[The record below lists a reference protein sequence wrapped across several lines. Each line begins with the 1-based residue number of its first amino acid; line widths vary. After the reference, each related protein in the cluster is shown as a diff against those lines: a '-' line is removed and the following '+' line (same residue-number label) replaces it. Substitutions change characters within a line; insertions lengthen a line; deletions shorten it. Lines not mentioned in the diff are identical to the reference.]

1 MSNINKNNMTNSK
14 AFGNNKKA
22 DKWVRPKVRNNV
34 FKNEDGSKENWYIK
48 KKDSK
53 KREKWRANFKP
64 HVGREE
70 FEPQARIEHWDHM
83 TYVEQF
89 SEITWRIREIATTIN
104 VEVSDSLIRKIEGIM
119 ALFINLRS
127 CKSYDHL
134 TSAIFLYVRDFYKDK
149 SVTGQVI
156 EYIGGLFKST
166 ELEQQDGTEDPSWL
180 ELLRN
185 VQSNWNL
192 VKGNKVFRQFSKL
205 LCVLV
210 TLGLCDVASIP
221 FNIKGFKLFD
231 EKMIK
236 QHMTAYD
243 LAEAL
248 FGTITYFAEGA
259 YLCFKTGSLKPLMM
273 DDFAALELDDEY
285 SDVITMWTLVQN
297 GNLEKFLGIPEQE
310 FLDKLE
316 RLLLKL
322 SHLLPSLSGIDKKLV
337 SDKILKLKTI
347 KNEHTNMKMAAGI
360 RKAPFAVEL
369 FGDSSQGKTT
379 FGEQLIESLLTSV
392 GHSTD
397 REFWATI
404 NAGDQY
410 MSSWKTT
417 KTVAILDDM
426 ANEKSEFVQRP
437 PTRMIIDM
445 CNNQTYYANK
455 AELEGKGQC
464 WVEPEIVLV
473 TTNVKDLDARSY
485 SQCPYSIQRRMDLV
499 MTVKCK
505 EKFQRFKEGVPCG
518 VDSSKIREH
527 YTHDGVY
534 EPPLID
540 DIWEITIEQAVRP
553 PALRTA
559 AGYLPITWR
568 GKVME
573 NVSAIEAIQCAI
585 EYFHEHR
592 KNQQALL
599 DRKADKQTLQRC
611 QHPGCCHLK
620 HFCPD
625 HLSEQYGFE
634 AWQHFRQA
642 KKHVRDVV
650 NETQARFNATLAQMP
665 TAELYKRTNQF
676 LDKWDWICFL
686 PLKWLQNDRFITFL
700 QFVYRKDIDEVTY
713 KCRWYY
719 VLFCIFAL
727 LVSPV
732 HGILLSVLGLTIGEY
747 LSKMAIRKLMMAEL
761 CHRTDNLVEIV
772 RSRRASYAKVLCCGC
787 ASMAAMYAI
796 AKVFKSWRGI
806 VKEHGALEP
815 RSMEDIKARDEQVNV
830 WSQVTKRVLPASE
843 SSKCTTIERL
853 QNAVENNLLY
863 ASVEAENTDDILM
876 ANVLMITSNMLLIP
890 NHYFKKSD
898 TLRLTCRKVNAEA
911 VGGSFVTRICK
922 DSSVHIEGTDFRL
935 CYSST
940 GGSYRNLLKF
950 FPLGEIVSHPFK
962 MLWRQR
968 TGELITAHGMCKA
981 GRVSNGTCNFDG
993 GAYYNLSMNTFGG
1006 LCGATL
1012 LSETR
1017 TPMITGLHLGGKDGQ
1032 PVGCMGT
1039 LTHKQLLD
1047 AILQIKSIDG
1057 VLQTGDGEHFT
1068 QEVLGVNVTT
1078 QDGLHEKSP
1087 INFLPEGSQFSYYG
1101 SCSGAVTSRSDVR
1114 RTPISHIVTEVTG
1127 VENIWG
1133 APKMKPE
1140 WYGWQMALANASK
1153 PGEPFPHKLL
1163 SIAIKDYKAPLIELV
1178 HALKWK
1184 VKPLTDMENVNGIPG
1199 CRFVDAI
1206 NFNTSIGYPLK
1217 GPKSRYVIDLEPTK
1231 EGYPQRMFTQ
1241 EIMDDIE
1248 RVLGFYKR
1256 GQRAYTIAK
1265 ACKKDEALP
1274 VAKGKCR
1281 IFYGNPIA
1289 LTFLVRKYYLPV
1301 VRFLQMNPLMSE
1313 CAVGINCHGPEWDDF
1328 YNHVMTFG
1336 DERLFGG
1343 DYSKYDQ
1350 KLPSQLLIAS
1360 LRILIDLA
1368 EVMGYDQEDRD
1379 IMSAMAGDIVYSL
1392 VAFNGDLVGLQS
1404 GTHISGNSLTVILN
1418 GICGSLNLRAYFYTQ
1433 YASDIKFRDA
1443 AKIMTYGD
1451 DNIGS
1456 VSEKYPKFNIKGC
1469 SEFLEGYGQKY
1480 TMPDKD
1486 SELSAYLKPENFEFL
1501 KRFSVW
1507 HADLGAHVG
1516 ALLDSSI
1523 MKSLHCYLRPKNAP
1537 LTPKEACATNIDGAL
1552 REWFNHGEDVY
1563 EMRRKQMR
1571 EVAAMAGITHM
1582 CTMLDETYNDRVLNW
1597 RETYIGEV

>member
-1 MSNINKNNMTNSK
+1 MSGKKQNTRS
-14 AFGNNKKA
+14 FGKNKKA
-22 DKWVRPKVRNNV
+22 NYKVRPKVRNNV
-34 FKNEDGSKENWYIK
+34 FKNEEGTKENWYLR

-53 KREKWRANFKP
+53 KRDAWRSNFKP
-64 HVGREE
+64 HDG
-70 FEPQARIEHWDHM
+70 FETFNYSID
-83 TYVEQF
+83 QF
-89 SEITWRIREIATTIN
+89 SEITRKIRDIASTIN
-104 VEVSDSLIRKIEGIM
+104 VEVSDSLIRKIEGII

-149 SVTGQVI
+149 SVTSQVI
-156 EYIGGLFKST
+156 EYIGDLFKVT
-166 ELEQQDGTEDPSWL
+166 ELVQQDGTEDPCWL
-180 ELLRN
+180 NLLRN
-185 VQSNWNL
+185 VQNNWNL
-192 VKGNKVFRQFSKL
+192 VKGNKVFKQFSKL

-210 TLGLCDVASIP
+210 TLGLCDIARIP

-379 FGEQLIESLLTSV
+379 FGEQLIESLLTSI
-392 GHSTD
+392 GYSTD

-426 ANEKSEFVQRP
+426 ANEKADFVQRP

-464 WVEPEIVLV
+464 WVEPEIVLA

-505 EKFQRFKEGVPCG
+505 EQFQRIKEGIPCG

-527 YTHDGVY
+527 YTVDGIY
-534 EPPLID
+534 SPPLID
-540 DIWEITIEQAVRP
+540 DIWDITIEQAVRP
-553 PALRTA
+553 DKLTVA
-559 AGYLPITWR
+559 ASYLPIKWR

-573 NVSAIEAIQCAI
+573 NVSSIEAIQCAI
-585 EYFHEHR
+585 EHFHEHR

-599 DRKADKQTLQRC
+599 ERKSDKQCLIRC
-611 QHPGCCHLK
+611 EHEDCCHLK

-625 HLSEQYGFE
+625 HISEQFGFE
-634 AWQHFRQA
+634 SWQRVRQA
-642 KKHVRDVV
+642 RQCVRDVIDGTQTRV
-650 NETQARFNATLAQMP
+650 NTTLAQLT

-676 LDKWDWICFL
+676 LDKWDWLCFL
-686 PLKWLQNDRFITFL
+686 PLTSLQNDKFITFL
-700 QFVYRKDIDEVTY
+700 QFVYREQIDEINY
-713 KCRWYY
+713 KLKWSYVAFCILMMYFSPLFGI
-719 VLFCIFAL
+719 VLFL
-727 LVSPV
+727 LGWFV
-732 HGILLSVLGLTIGEY
+732 GEY
-747 LSKMAIRKLMMAEL
+747 LSKMAMRKVMMAEL
-761 CHRTDNLVEIV
+761 CRRTDNLIEIA
-772 RSRRASYAKVLCCGC
+772 RSRRASYAKVLCYGC
-787 ASMAAMYAI
+787 ASMTAMYAI
-796 AKVFKSWRGI
+796 AKVYKSWRSI
-806 VKEHGALEP
+806 VKDQSALEP
-815 RSMEDIKARDEQVNV
+815 SNMSEVRVRDQQENV
-830 WSQVTKRVLPASE
+830 WAQVTQRVLPASE
-843 SSKCTTIERL
+843 SSKCTTVERL
-853 QNAVENNLLY
+853 RNAVEHNLLY
-863 ASVEAENTDDILM
+863 ASIECEELDDTLM

-890 NHYFKKSD
+890 NHYFRHGD
-898 TLRLTCRKVNAEA
+898 TLKLTCRKVNADA
-911 VGGSFVTRICK
+911 VGGKFKTRICK

-940 GGSYRNLLKF
+940 GGSYRNLIKF
-950 FPLGEIVSHPFK
+950 FPLGDIVTHPFE
-962 MLWRQR
+962 MIWRQR
-968 TGELITAHGMCKA
+968 SGQLVVAHGMCEA
-981 GRVSNGTCNFDG
+981 GIVSNGSCTFKG
-993 GAYYNLSMNTFGG
+993 GVYRNLTMNTFGG
-1006 LCGATL
+1006 LCGATCI
-1012 LSETR
+1012 SQTK
-1017 TPMITGLHLGGKDGQ
+1017 TPMITGLHLGGKAGQ

-1039 LTHKQLLD
+1039 LTNKQLLD
-1047 AILQIKSIDG
+1047 AIQCIKGIDG
-1057 VLQTGDGEHFT
+1057 VLKTGDGEHFT
-1068 QEVLGVNVTT
+1068 QKVLGVDVTT

-1087 INFLPEGSQFSYYG
+1087 VNFLPEGSQFSYYG

-1114 RTPISHIVTEVTG
+1114 RTPISHLVTEVTG

-1140 WYGWQMALANASK
+1140 WYGWQLAMANASN
-1153 PGEPFPHKLL
+1153 PGEPFPHRLL
-1163 SIAIKDYKAPLIELV
+1163 NVAIQDYKTPLIDLV
-1178 HALKWK
+1178 NKLQWK
-1184 VKPLTDMENVNGIPG
+1184 AVPLTDMENVNGIPG
-1199 CRFVDAI
+1199 CRFIDAI
-1206 NFNTSIGYPLK
+1206 NVKTSVGYPLK
-1217 GPKSRYVIDLEPTK
+1217 GPKSKYVIDLKPTE

-1248 RVLGFYKR
+1248 RVLAYYKR
-1256 GQRAYTIAK
+1256 GERAYTIAK

-1281 IFYGNPIA
+1281 IFYGNPIS
-1289 LTFLVRKYYLPV
+1289 LTFLVRRYYLPII
-1301 VRFLQMNPLMSE
+1301 RFLQMNPLISE
-1313 CAVGINCHGPEWDDF
+1313 CAVGINSHGPEWEEF

-1368 EVMGYDQEDRD
+1368 EVMGYNQDDRD

-1392 VAFNGDLVGLQS
+1392 IAFNGDLVGLQS

-1433 YASDIKFRDA
+1433 YESSVAFRDA

-1456 VSEKYPKFNIKGC
+1456 VSEKFSNFNIRGC
-1469 SEFLEGYGQKY
+1469 AEFLGEYGQKY

-1486 SELSAYLKPENFEFL
+1486 SELSDYLKPDDFEFL
-1501 KRFSVW
+1501 KRFSVY
-1507 HADLGAHVG
+1507 HPQLGVHVG

-1523 MKSLHCYLRPKNAP
+1523 MKSLHCYMRPKNAP
-1537 LTPKEACATNIDGAL
+1537 LTPKEACAVNIDGAL
-1552 REWFNHGEDVY
+1552 REWFNHGEKVY
-1563 EMRRKQMR
+1563 EMRRTQMS
-1571 EVAAMAGITHM
+1571 EVAAKAGITHM
-1582 CTMLDETYNDRVLNW
+1582 CTMLNETYHDRVLNW
-1597 RETYIGEV
+1597 HETYIDNTE

>member
-1 MSNINKNNMTNSK
+1 MQKMSDKRNTKS
-14 AFGNNKKA
+14 FGKNKKA
-22 DKWVRPKVRNNV
+22 DHWIRPKVRNNV
-34 FKNEDGSKENWYIK
+34 FKNEEGTKENWYVR

-53 KREKWRANFKP
+53 KREKWRSNFKP
-64 HVGREE
+64 HAG
-70 FEPQARIEHWDHM
+70 IEYWDHM

-89 SEITWRIREIATTIN
+89 TEITHRIRKIATSIN
-104 VEVSDSLIRKIEGIM
+104 VEVSDSLIRKIEGIT
-119 ALFINLRS
+119 ALFINLR
-127 CKSYDHL
+127 CCNSYDHL
-134 TSAIFLYVRDFYKDK
+134 TSAILLYVRDFYKDK
-149 SVTGQVI
+149 SITSQVI
-156 EYIGGLFKST
+156 GYIGDLFKT
-166 ELEQQDGTEDPSWL
+166 HEIVQQDGTEDPCWL
-180 ELLRN
+180 NLLRN
-185 VQSNWNL
+185 VQNNWNL
-192 VKGNKVFRQFSKL
+192 VKGNKVFKQFSKL

-210 TLGLCDVASIP
+210 TLGLCDIARIP
-221 FNIKGFKLFD
+221 FSIKGFKLFD

-236 QHMTAYD
+236 QHMTAHD
-243 LAEAL
+243 LAEAM

-297 GNLEKFLGIPEQE
+297 GNLEKFLGMPEQE

-392 GHSTD
+392 GYSTD

-464 WVEPEIVLV
+464 WVEPEIVLA

-505 EKFQRFKEGVPCG
+505 EKFQRIKEGIPCG
-518 VDSSKIREH
+518 VDSSKIREY
-527 YTHDGVY
+527 YTTDGVY
-534 EPPLID
+534 DPPLID

-553 PALRTA
+553 EKLTVA
-559 AGYLPITWR
+559 ATYLPIKWR

-573 NVSAIEAIQCAI
+573 KVSSIQAIQCAI

-599 DRKADKQTLQRC
+599 DRKSDKESLVSC
-611 QHPGCCHLK
+611 PHPGCCHLK
-620 HFCPD
+620 NYCPD
-625 HLSEQYGFE
+625 HMSEQFGFEMRKHVRRVRQRVFETVDETSQLSEQLV
-634 AWQHFRQA
+634 Q
-642 KKHVRDVV
+642 
-650 NETQARFNATLAQMP
+650 LS
-665 TAELYKRTNQF
+665 TAELYDRTNKF
-676 LDKWDWICFL
+676 LQKWDWVAFL
-686 PLKWLQNDRFITFL
+686 PLQALQNDASVTL
-700 QFVYRKDIDEVTY
+700 LDYVYKRKTDGVRYAFKWSYAMSGLLTMLYISPIFGLLL
-713 KCRWYY
+713 
-719 VLFCIFAL
+719 LFSGW
-727 LVSPV
+727 LV
-732 HGILLSVLGLTIGEY
+732 GEY
-747 LSKMAIRKLMMAEL
+747 LTTMAIRHVMMKEL
-761 CHRTDNLVEIV
+761 CNRTDNMIEIV
-772 RSRRASYAKVLCCGC
+772 RKKRTDYAKMLCYGC
-787 ASMAAMYAI
+787 ASMTAMYAI
-796 AKVFKSWRGI
+796 AKVYNSWRGI
-806 VKEHGALEP
+806 VKDHSALEP
-815 RSMEDIKARDEQVNV
+815 TSMEEVKARDQQVNV
-830 WSQVTKRVLPASE
+830 WSQVTRRVLPASE
-843 SSKCTTIERL
+843 SSKCTTVERL
-853 QNAVENNLLY
+853 RNAVEHNLLY
-863 ASVEAENTDDILM
+863 ASVDAGDNNITFM

-890 NHYFKKSD
+890 NHYFKNSD
-898 TLRLTCRKVNAEA
+898 TLKLTCRKVNADA
-911 VGGSFVTRICK
+911 VGGLFKTRICK
-922 DSSVHIEGTDFRL
+922 DASVHIEGTDFRL

-940 GGSYRNLLKF
+940 GGSYRNLIKF
-950 FPLGEIVSHPFK
+950 FPVGDIVTHPFE
-962 MLWRQR
+962 MIWRQR
-968 TGELITAHGMCKA
+968 NGQLIVAHGSCEA
-981 GRVSNGTCNFDG
+981 NIVSNGSCSFKG
-993 GAYYNLSMNTFGG
+993 GSYRNLSMNTFGG

-1012 LSETR
+1012 ISQTR
-1017 TPMITGLHLGGKDGQ
+1017 TPMITGLHLGGRQGT
-1032 PVGCMGT
+1032 PYGCMGT
-1039 LTHKQLLD
+1039 LTNKQLLD
-1047 AILQIKSIDG
+1047 AIQYIKNIDG

-1068 QEVLGVNVTT
+1068 QTVMGAGVTT
-1078 QDGLHEKSP
+1078 QAGLHEKSP
-1087 INFLPEGSQFSYYG
+1087 VNYLPEGSQFSYYG
-1101 SCSGAVTSRSDVR
+1101 SCMGAVTSRSDIR

-1140 WYGWQMALANASK
+1140 WYGWQLAMANASH

-1163 SIAIKDYKAPLIELV
+1163 NVAVHDYKAPLLALV
-1178 HALKWK
+1178 NKLQWK
-1184 VKPLTDMENVNGIPG
+1184 TTPLTDIHNVNGIPG
-1199 CRFVDAI
+1199 CRFIDAI
-1206 NFNTSIGYPLK
+1206 NFKTSIGYPLT
-1217 GPKSRYVIDLEPTK
+1217 GPKSRYTFDLEPTK
-1231 EGYPQRMFTQ
+1231 EGNPQRMFTQ

-1248 RVLGFYKR
+1248 RVLAYYKR
-1256 GQRAYTIAK
+1256 GERAYTIAK

-1281 IFYGNPIA
+1281 IFYGNPIS
-1289 LTFLVRKYYLPV
+1289 LTFLVRRYYLPV
-1301 VRFLQMNPLMSE
+1301 IRFLQMNPLVSE
-1313 CAVGINCHGPEWDDF
+1313 CAVGINCHGPEWEEF
-1328 YNHVMTFG
+1328 HHHVMTFG
-1336 DERLFGG
+1336 ENRLFGG

-1368 EVMGYDQEDRD
+1368 EVMGYSQEDRD

-1392 VAFNGDLVGLQS
+1392 IAFNGDLVGLQS

-1418 GICGSLNLRAYFYTQ
+1418 GISGSLNLRAYFYTQ
-1433 YASDIKFRDA
+1433 YSSSIAFRDA

-1456 VSEKYPKFNIKGC
+1456 VSEKYPNFNIKGC
-1469 SEFLEGYGQKY
+1469 AEFLETYGQKY

-1486 SELSAYLKPENFEFL
+1486 SELIDYLKPDDFEFL
-1501 KRFSVW
+1501 KRFSVY
-1507 HADLGAHVG
+1507 HSQLGVNIG
-1516 ALLDSSI
+1516 ALVDSSI

-1537 LTPKEACATNIDGAL
+1537 LTPKEACAVNIDGAL
-1552 REWFNHGEDVY
+1552 REWFNHGEAVY
-1563 EMRRKQMR
+1563 EKRRTQMC
-1571 EVAAMAGITHM
+1571 EVAAKAGITHM
-1582 CTMLDETYNDRVLNW
+1582 CTMLEESYNDRVLNW
-1597 RETYIGEV
+1597 HATYIDETE